1 MSNMPY
7 TLKRPIKIVEGETET
22 TITQLDINDDPDCG
36 DLAATDAVEGE
47 FHKTIALIA
56 ALAGIPY
63 TTAKKLKPVDFNA
76 LNEKIKPIVQGTL
89 GNA

>member
-1 MSNMPY
+1 MLP
-7 TLKRPIKIVEGETET
+7 KRPITIKKGDGEE
-22 TITQLDINDDPDCG
+22 TITQLDINGDPDCG

-63 TTAKKLKPVDFNA
+63 TTAKKLKPVDFTS
-76 LNEKIKPIVQGTL
+76 LNEIVKPILQGEL